1 MTRQIGILFA
11 GVIILVAAGII
22 VFTSGVF
29 KPAQQAALVGGPF
42 VLSDQTGRRV
52 DEKALK
58 GKWSAVF
65 FGYTYCPDVCPGTLQ
80 ALTTVSDQLGPRAAK
95 FQIVFV
101 SIDPARDKPDVIKG
115 WLDVNQAPPG
125 TLGLTGSAEQTTTVT
140 KAYKVF
146 VQKKGDGANYL
157 MDHSAYIYLMDPKG
171 RFVKVI
177 PYNLPPDEITTQIVK
192 AMRGD

>member
-1 MTRQIGILFA
+1 MNRRIT
-11 GVIILVAAGII
+11 IIVAAAMVLLGLA
-22 VFTSGVF
+22 VVAVGTGAF
-29 KPAQQAALVGGPF
+29 KPRQQAALVGGPF
-42 VLSDQTGRRV
+42 VLADQTGRRV

-101 SIDPARDKPDVIKG
+101 SVDPGRDTPAVIKG
-115 WLDVNQAPPG
+115 WLDVNKAPPG
-125 TLGLTGSAEQTTTVT
+125 TLGLTGTPEQTATVV

-146 VQKKGDGANYL
+146 VQKQGDGANYL

-177 PYNLPPDEITTQIVK
+177 PYNLPPDEITTQTVK